1 MDIVKTEKEEA
12 TKPTNEAT
20 KTRVTNMPVTGTPM
34 NRGRTTQISKRN
46 TISRKQKRNNAAT
59 THSKSRTGKEVIV
72 TGTIGWT
79 PIESATQ
86 KGATKKGASLG
97 VKWVSVVETVTQK

>member
-1 MDIVKTEKEEA
+1 
-12 TKPTNEAT
+12 
-20 KTRVTNMPVTGTPM
+20 MPVTGTPM
-34 NRGRTTQISKRN
+34 NRGMITRITKRN
-46 TISRKQKRNNAAT
+46 TISRKQKRHTAAT
-59 THSKSRTGKEVIV
+59 AHSESRTGKEVIV

-79 PIESATQ
+79 PIEYATQ